1 MAAPYAGSAYVNP
14 STRHLRRL
22 GIKGAAT
29 VRFDG
34 AALEIEGAEGG
45 RLRIAPTQVERLRSG
60 RDNMAKYGPHYETR
74 LWLTGER
81 EPLTLS
87 VAGTA
92 VAGPYVATMRGFGAA
107 MASASRLDRVQSGI
121 SVIDTLLGPAL
132 MGIVFLAAV
141 GVALFVITNEPWWGR
156 MIVPVVP
163 GVVTA
168 ILAFVARRNWPR
180 PARSVEAYWAAV
192 DGSSR

>member
-1 MAAPYAGSAYVNP
+1 MDAPYAGSAYANP
-14 STRHLRRL
+14 STRRLRRL

-29 VRFDG
+29 VRFDD
-34 AALEIEGAEGG
+34 AALVIDGAEGG
-45 RLRIAPTQVERLRSG
+45 RLTIAPAQVERLRSG
-60 RDNMAKYGPHYETR
+60 RDNMVKYGAHYETR

-81 EPLTLS
+81 KPLMLS
-87 VAGTA
+87 VIGTA
-92 VAGPYVATMRGFGAA
+92 IAGPYVATMRGFGAA
-107 MASASRLDRVQSGI
+107 MARAGRLDRVQSGI
-121 SVIDTLLGPAL
+121 SVIGTLFGPLL

-156 MIVPVVP
+156 LIVPLAP

-168 ILAFVARRNWPR
+168 ILVFVARRNWPR
-180 PARSVEAYWAAV
+180 PVRSVEAYWAAV